1 MKILLAT
8 ESYYPNIDGGA
19 VAQYNLMKELKKLGH
34 EPVVVA
40 PGNSIRNYVEEIDG
54 YQVYRAGSITLPFY
68 MKSRYRFSPFP
79 FFKLRKIINKFKPDI
94 VHICSP
100 YPIGGSAY
108 IWARK
113 NHIPIISSIHILP
126 ENFLS
131 PFIGSK
137 LYERIKE
144 SFWKYLIYFFNLA
157 DWTTVPTQ
165 SGADIYI
172 KNGLVNNITPISN
185 GIDTKIF
192 NPKNDGEYLRKKF
205 NLPKNNIVLT
215 TGRITP
221 EKNLEVLINAI
232 PHVIKKIDAHFLFV
246 GSGGDYKQNLQKLV
260 KKLKVTDN
268 TTFTSFLDWGDY
280 PKIFSIADLFT
291 LPSEFELQSI
301 VTLEAVASGLPVVVV
316 NNGALPE
323 LANSGNGF
331 VFEPKNSIEMAEKIT
346 KLLSDIKLKKK
357 MSKNSLELVKKHTL
371 DSVAIQYEKAYENAI
386 TAYQNKK

>member
-19 VAQYNLMKELKKLGH
+19 VAQYNLMRELKKLGH
-34 EPVVVA
+34 EPMVVA
-40 PGNSIRNYVEEIDG
+40 PGNSVRSYIEEIDG
-54 YQVYRAGSITLPFY
+54 YQVYRTGSIPLPFY
-68 MKSRYRFSPFP
+68 MKTRYRFSPFP
-79 FFKLRKIINKFKPDI
+79 FFKIRKIIKKFKPDI

-113 NHIPIISSIHILP
+113 NHIPVISSIHILP

-137 LYERIKE
+137 HYKRIKE
-144 SFWKYLIYFFNLA
+144 RFWKYLIYFFNLA

-172 KNGLVNNITPISN
+172 KNGLENNITPISN
-185 GIDTKIF
+185 GINTKIF

-205 NLPKNNIVLT
+205 NLPKKNIVLT
-215 TGRITP
+215 AGRITP

-232 PHVIKKIDAHFLFV
+232 PHVIKKVDAHFLFV
-246 GSGGDYKQNLQKLV
+246 GSGGDYKQSLQKLV
-260 KKLKVTDN
+260 KELNVYDN
-268 TTFTSFLDWGDY
+268 TTFTSFLDWEDY

-316 NNGALPE
+316 NKGALPE

-331 VFEPKNSIEMAEKIT
+331 VFEPRNNKEMAEKIV
-346 KLLSDIKLKKK
+346 KILSNEKLKKQMGK
-357 MSKNSLELVKKHTL
+357 KSLELVEKHSL
-371 DSVAIQYEKAYENAI
+371 QSVASEYETAYENAI
-386 TAYQNKK
+386 KVYNKK